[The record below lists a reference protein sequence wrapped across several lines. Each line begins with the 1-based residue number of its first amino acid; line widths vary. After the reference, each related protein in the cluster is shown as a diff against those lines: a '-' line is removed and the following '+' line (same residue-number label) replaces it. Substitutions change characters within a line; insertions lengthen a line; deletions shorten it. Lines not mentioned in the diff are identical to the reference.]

1 MTRSR
6 HFEYIVR
13 TLFTV
18 VLFFLVQLP
27 EEYRVQVD
35 RDAFMAAFSF
45 VDEDG
50 HRRPV
55 SPWPLGPSGSNN
67 DRRMALAESKRMV
80 EKLGRTIPSV
90 VLAHQKMSREIWQGQ
105 VGTTVVGMCPGLSF
119 QVLCDLELFE
129 RDG

>member
-1 MTRSR
+1 MTCSR

-13 TLFTV
+13 TLFTII
-18 VLFFLVQLP
+18 LFFLAQLP
-27 EEYRVQVD
+27 NEYRVKVD

-45 VDEDG
+45 VGEDG

-55 SPWPLGPSGSNN
+55 SPWPLGPSGSN
-67 DRRMALAESKRMV
+67 DARRIALSESKRMV

-105 VGTTVVGMCPGLSF
+105 VGTTIVGRCPSLSI
-119 QVLCDLELFE
+119 QVLCDLEPSE